1 MDYYESVRYVA
12 IFLLEEKA
20 LKGQYY
26 SSKTFIFHYPIVAL
40 NLTFLILKS
49 IPFS

>member
-1 MDYYESVRYVA
+1 MDHYESVRYVA
-12 IFLLEEKA
+12 IFLFEEKA
-20 LKGQYY
+20 LKGQSN
-26 SSKTFIFHYPIVAL
+26 SSKTFLFPYPIVAL